1 MLFRSN
7 IELAWGSP
15 VLRRL
20 FDRCAR
26 FSRQVV
32 FDKRGTGMSDR
43 RLDIP
48 ELDERVDEL
57 KAVMDDAGVERAWI
71 HGLSEGG
78 RMAIMFAA
86 TYPERVEGLIL
97 EGTAASLSTD
107 ERREML
113 RDPAALAA
121 ARERWLAYVERWGTP
136 EIGRA
141 HV

>member
-1 MLFRSN
+1 MVYGDGPVTICAVPPAAQN
-7 IELAWGSP
+7 IELAWESP

-20 FDRCAR
+20 FDHYAR

-78 RMAIMFAA
+78 PMAIMFAA

-107 ERREML
+107 ARCCGIRPRWRR
-113 RDPAALAA
+113 RGSAGWPTST
-121 ARERWLAYVERWGTP
+121 R
-136 EIGRA
+136 
-141 HV
+141 